1 MSRPDEVDPDFAA
14 LVDEVFADHAG
25 AMRADAPL
33 QDADP
38 AFAERLE
45 SLGLARLT
53 TPESAGGSG
62 ATWREAAVVLRAA
75 ARHGIGVPAVE
86 EDLLAGD
93 LEAGA
98 WRLRGALMRAVQM
111 TGAMDAAVDLTVR
124 HATERKQFGRPLAAF
139 QAVQHLAADAAAE
152 AALARAATDA
162 ALVQAVAT
170 EFASDGLLFSVA
182 VARSVCGHSGST
194 VVRNAHQVHGA
205 IGTTRE
211 HVLHRVTMPILA
223 WTNDFGSVAEWD
235 AVLEQAARDARDGGL
250 WELVS
255 GTNAA
260 TAGPSAN
267 PPVGILGP

>member
-1 MSRPDEVDPDFAA
+1 MSRPDGVDADFTA
-14 LVDEVFADHAG
+14 LVDEVFADFARG
-25 AMRADAPL
+25 MSADAPL
-33 QDADP
+33 DGAGP
-38 AFAERLE
+38 AFAEQLE

-75 ARHGIGVPAVE
+75 ARYGIGVPAVE
-86 EDLLAGD
+86 EDLLGGELQPDAR
-93 LEAGA
+93 
-98 WRLRGALMRAVQM
+98 RLRGALMRAIQM
-111 TGAMDAAVDLTVR
+111 TGAMDGAVDLTVR
-124 HATERKQFGRPLAAF
+124 HAAERKQFGRPLAAF
-139 QAVQHLAADAAAE
+139 QAVQQLTADAAAE

-162 ALVQAVAT
+162 ALTQAVAT
-170 EFASDGLLFSVA
+170 RFAGDGLLFSVA

-211 HVLHRVTMPILA
+211 HILHRLTMPILA

-235 AVLEQAARDARDGGL
+235 ALLEAAAREAGDAGL

-255 GTNAA
+255 GTNA
-260 TAGPSAN
+260 
-267 PPVGILGP
+267 ILGP